1 MTNDILSS
9 SDADR
14 SADRITSPFLAATDL
29 MQLTAAVT
37 SHCCGCLVGF
47 PVYQHHSFIRSW
59 RRGQVF
65 FFSTFVGSCF
75 GHWGR
80 YAKVNTS

>member
-47 PVYQHHSFIRSW
+47 PVYQHHSLIRSW

-65 FFSTFVGSCF
+65 FSALLLAAASVIGGVTP
-75 GHWGR
+75 
-80 YAKVNTS
+80 K